1 MPPRHSS
8 SRPRR
13 NPAARKVVL
22 VGAGIVALIVVIG
35 LVVAGISR
43 VGGGGG
49 GFCGARDT
57 VTLTVEPAL
66 EDAARTLADSAE
78 DKGCVRFTVTAAS
91 SADVSA
97 LADGR
102 EQLPDLWIPDS
113 AVRLARVSQD
123 VQVPF
128 ETVLNS
134 VASSPVVIASRGVDV
149 DMDSWTAALSTEGL
163 TMGDPT
169 LAGTADAPILAAT
182 AEVESMR
189 ATKEALGSSLATLA
203 QGQSGKADERPGEAE
218 LLEQVVTT
226 GGATIVSE
234 QQGVRSLRDRKDSG
248 VKLGVPRSGAVF
260 LTYPLA
266 VAAQDPARRDIAS
279 EAATALRDA
288 ATSTEFGKK
297 LREEGFRPADRAPLP
312 DGEGVGEVEALV
324 VRDPN
329 RLETTLQRW
338 KLLSLP
344 SRALVLMDT
353 SGSMTTPVE
362 GTAKNRIEVLV
373 ENASLGLGQFPDDA
387 ALGVWAFGGDVGT
400 PERPYREV
408 APIGQLGSTTP
419 GGTQRQVLGAALKS
433 LPGLVGGGTDL
444 YVSVLDAIDSLQR
457 SYDPATVNSV
467 IVISDG
473 ANDNVSQ
480 LSKEEFLDRL
490 RAKVDPKKP
499 VIVVT
504 IGILDADQA
513 TLAEI
518 SRATGGSSH
527 IARAPREIAKV
538 FAEAIQQ
545 RGNS

>member
-1 MPPRHSS
+1 M
-8 SRPRR
+8 
-13 NPAARKVVL
+13 
-22 VGAGIVALIVVIG
+22 
-35 LVVAGISR
+35 
-43 VGGGGG
+43 
-49 GFCGARDT
+49 
-57 VTLTVEPAL
+57 
-66 EDAARTLADSAE
+66 
-78 DKGCVRFTVTAAS
+78 
-91 SADVSA
+91 
-97 LADGR
+97 
-102 EQLPDLWIPDS
+102 
-113 AVRLARVSQD
+113 
-123 VQVPF
+123 
-128 ETVLNS
+128 
-134 VASSPVVIASRGVDV
+134 
-149 DMDSWTAALSTEGL
+149 
-163 TMGDPT
+163 
-169 LAGTADAPILAAT
+169 
-182 AEVESMR
+182 
-189 ATKEALGSSLATLA
+189 
-203 QGQSGKADERPGEAE
+203 
-218 LLEQVVTT
+218 
-226 GGATIVSE
+226 
-234 QQGVRSLRDRKDSG
+234 
-248 VKLGVPRSGAVF
+248 
-260 LTYPLA
+260 
-266 VAAQDPARRDIAS
+266 
-279 EAATALRDA
+279 
-288 ATSTEFGKK
+288 
-297 LREEGFRPADRAPLP
+297 
-312 DGEGVGEVEALV
+312 

-373 ENASLGLGQFPDDA
+373 ETASLGLGQFPDDA